1 MPQLDPTF
9 FPTQLFWLFVVF
21 VLLFLVVWKL
31 ALPRIAGIRTAR
43 RSRIDTDLEKA
54 KSLKKEAEE
63 VLAAHE
69 KSLAEATEKAQA
81 IHRIM
86 SDELIAERN
95 SKLDEV
101 ADDLSCQFQEAEKLI
116 AAEETRAAKTI
127 SDVAADLVQLAT
139 VQLEAGKTS
148 KKDATAA
155 VKSVLGGS
163 SE

>member
-1 MPQLDPTF
+1 M
-9 FPTQLFWLFVVF
+9 VVRC
-21 VLLFLVVWKL
+21 VCSALSRRLKL
-31 ALPRIAGIRTAR
+31 ALPRIAGILGRR

-54 KSLKKEAEE
+54 KSLKKEADE

-101 ADDLSCQFQEAEKLI
+101 ADNLSCQFQEAEKLI
-116 AAEETRAAKTI
+116 AAEKLGLLR
-127 SDVAADLVQLAT
+127 QLAML
-139 VQLEAGKTS
+139 QPI
-148 KKDATAA
+148 
-155 VKSVLGGS
+155 
-163 SE
+163 